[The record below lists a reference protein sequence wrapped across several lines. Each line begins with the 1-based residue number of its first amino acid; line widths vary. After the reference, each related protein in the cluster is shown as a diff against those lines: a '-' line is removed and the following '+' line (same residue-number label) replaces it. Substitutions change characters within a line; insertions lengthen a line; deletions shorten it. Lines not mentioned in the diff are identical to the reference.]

1 MSAPS
6 QILSVAKPPGA
17 HTVQSLGPSLR
28 ALPYPRPLL
37 PPGRAERAPGDPI
50 AWESSLGSAGPVSP
64 KRPGHVTALP
74 CWHCSQAHRR
84 PGPHGGGLQA
94 SCSACPR
101 PHGRRM
107 PLGPVPRPCPPWG
120 HFDALRRLTLKLP
133 VEGQSQ
139 GVLNKEPYGFQLWAP
154 CSYPRATRGLLWIVR
169 DSPLLPKMCRN
180 LTHLGIF
187 GKKSM
192 SLELSGD
199 CLLPRWTQCLH
210 IF

>member
-120 HFDALRRLTLKLP
+120 HFDALRRLTLKAAGGGTEPGGLEQRALRLP
-133 VEGQSQ
+133 ALGSLQLPPSDTGPALDCQ
-139 GVLNKEPYGFQLWAP
+139 GFPSPSKDVQKPHPSWNLWEEIDVP
-154 CSYPRATRGLLWIVR
+154 
-169 DSPLLPKMCRN
+169 
-180 LTHLGIF
+180 
-187 GKKSM
+187 
-192 SLELSGD
+192 
-199 CLLPRWTQCLH
+199 
-210 IF
+210 